1 MAAKHKKKAAPKKKA
16 AKKKVTKKKVTKKKV
31 AKKKKKREPADD
43 GAVER
48 SVQTALKKGPKSN
61 RELRR
66 ETGTED
72 KKLTRTLQR
81 LRRRGVLRVVKGRWA
96 LTSVR
101 ICPKCGGK
109 GWVKG

>member
-1 MAAKHKKKAAPKKKA
+1 MATKKGKAPKKKVAKKA
-16 AKKKVTKKKVTKKKV
+16 AKKKV
-31 AKKKKKREPADD
+31 AKKPKAQKRAPVDD

-48 SVQTALKKGPKSN
+48 SVQTALRKGPKSN
-61 RELRR
+61 KQLRE

-96 LTSVR
+96 LTSVK

-109 GWVKG
+109 GWIKQ